1 MAITVEEAEYVG
13 TPDTI
18 DVASDALPSPKGGLR
33 IVPLDGTAIDIKCG
47 KVALRSSVALVRS
60 LHEPPRRLG
69 IVLRHGLAVMVKV
82 AQDSLRYW
90 IPLRG
95 HGGAKLGRPGLPWRP
110 RPDSTHCPRPTPDSR
125 AATGRRQRQGR
136 PLE

>member
-1 MAITVEEAEYVG
+1 MTFLHAMAIAVQEAEYVG

-18 DVASDALPSPKGGLR
+18 DIAGD
-33 IVPLDGTAIDIKCG
+33 
-47 KVALRSSVALVRS
+47 ALVRS

-69 IVLRHGLAVMVKV
+69 IVLRHGLADMVKV

-95 HGGAKLGRPGLPWRP
+95 HGGAKLGRPGLPGDRGHIARIALGP
-110 RPDSTHCPRPTPDSR
+110 RRTPEQQHGAGSAKD
-125 AATGRRQRQGR
+125 
-136 PLE
+136 EC